1 MIIITILLMIIV
13 TSASIAL
20 SIKTIQKQ
28 YKAIQ
33 RETELFYE
41 LIEEHSIQV
50 F

>member
-1 MIIITILLMIIV
+1 MLLMIIV
-13 TSASIAL
+13 TSACIAL
-20 SIKTIQKQ
+20 SVRTIQRQ

-50 F
+50 Y